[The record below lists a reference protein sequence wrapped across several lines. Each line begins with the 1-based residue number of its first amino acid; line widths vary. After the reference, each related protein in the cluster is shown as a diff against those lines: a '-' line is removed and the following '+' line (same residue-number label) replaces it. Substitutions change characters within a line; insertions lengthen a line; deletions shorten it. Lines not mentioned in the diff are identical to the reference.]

1 LPEKEIWL
9 YYDCFGVAID
19 NGLKQFCHDITM
31 SDGVDRHYV
40 LTDKKQNK
48 FIPPKANTVIFGSK
62 KYVELL
68 LHASKVITA
77 FIENNNVFPFPSIP
91 FFRFAFGHIFFRMLR
106 ILVYKRYG
114 YIL

>member
-1 LPEKEIWL
+1 
-9 YYDCFGVAID
+9 
-19 NGLKQFCHDITM
+19 M

-77 FIENNNVFPFPSIP
+77 FIENNNVFPFPEKEYSRYANQMQFETIYLQHGVLHIDMPGSI
-91 FFRFAFGHIFFRMLR
+91 L
-106 ILVYKRYG
+106 LKK
-114 YIL
+114 

>member
-1 LPEKEIWL
+1 
-9 YYDCFGVAID
+9 
-19 NGLKQFCHDITM
+19 M

-77 FIENNNVFPFPSIP
+77 FIENNNVFPFPEKEYS
-91 FFRFAFGHIFFRMLR
+91 
-106 ILVYKRYG
+106 RYANQMRRYICSMG
-114 YIL
+114 FYILICRGSILLKK

>member
-1 LPEKEIWL
+1 
-9 YYDCFGVAID
+9 
-19 NGLKQFCHDITM
+19 M

-77 FIENNNVFPFPSIP
+77 FIENNNVFPFPEKNIADMRIKCS
-91 FFRFAFGHIFFRMLR
+91 LR
-106 ILVYKRYG
+106 RYICSMG
-114 YIL
+114 FYILICRGSILLKNNCG